1 MEKSANK
8 LWRESGT
15 TLSFKEWI
23 NRENQKKEE
32 VFVSFLGIDEQIN
45 KTLQDTTSSSNL
57 NKNYNVED
65 SKTILGLN
73 KGVILVSSL
82 LIIGSLGYLFY
93 SRLKDRK

>member
-73 KGVILVSSL
+73 KGVILVPAL
-82 LIIGSLGYLFY
+82 
-93 SRLKDRK
+93 

>member
-32 VFVSFLGIDEQIN
+32 TKLSFIGQPLVQNTIN
-45 KTLQDTTSSSNL
+45 ATYNTNDDAPTNPSS
-57 NKNYNVED
+57 V
-65 SKTILGLN
+65 LGLN
-73 KGVILVSSL
+73 KGVLIASSVLVL
-82 LIIGSLGYLFY
+82 GSLGYYFY
-93 SRLKDRK
+93 RRLKTRQ